1 MGNNNYVKCELM
13 KRENLINTKSITKRI
28 QAKNFFYDMLTFP
41 EEEKIIISTKQNL
54 LLFET
59 LEFKLIQTIEIKNL

>member
-41 EEEKIIISTKQNL
+41 EEGKIIVSTKNDVHIH
-54 LLFET
+54 T
-59 LEFKLIQTIEIKNL
+59 HHR